1 MFVEPSRVPS
11 HYGVCASR
19 TPCKRKGGLD
29 MYTVFV
35 RAKGVTGGVHNI
47 AFSQLRPRGGSF
59 GLSTTATTAQPDIV
73 EGWDGGARRRMGP
86 GGLRRNLEVRGA
98 EMGAG

>member
-1 MFVEPSRVPS
+1 
-11 HYGVCASR
+11 
-19 TPCKRKGGLD
+19 

-59 GLSTTATTAQPDIV
+59 GLSTTSTTAQPDIV

-86 GGLRRNLEVRGA
+86 GGLRRNLEAGGV
-98 EMGAG
+98 EMEAG